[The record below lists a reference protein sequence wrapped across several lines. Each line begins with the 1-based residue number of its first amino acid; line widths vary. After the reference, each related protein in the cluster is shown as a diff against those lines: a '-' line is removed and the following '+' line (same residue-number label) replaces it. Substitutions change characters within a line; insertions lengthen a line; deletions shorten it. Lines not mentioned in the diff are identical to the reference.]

1 MESLEQKVARLEK
14 TIIAM
19 QETNSS
25 LRDLLK
31 SMNDTLN
38 FHAERIATAEDSNL
52 AMADLLNVIFEKIN
66 PI

>member
-1 MESLEQKVARLEK
+1 MESLEQKVARFER

-25 LRDLLK
+25 LRDSLK
-31 SMNDTLN
+31 LMNDTLN
-38 FHAERIATAEDSNL
+38 LHAERITTAEDSNL

-66 PI
+66 TF